1 MTLGV
6 IPSGK
11 PSTRHDHVDPSVA
24 TAITANAQS
33 DITNNGINNKK
44 PPRSRKSMLPR
55 IDRENNP
62 NNVSPSPESSLLKPT
77 AASRRRSV
85 APGESRRASVAPGEN
100 HRMSMIPPSAP
111 AATTKVDPR
120 PASDKA
126 FQQQCIKDLLA
137 FLLECGYEY
146 PISQKSLSR
155 PSAKD
160 FTSIV
165 TFMLRLVD
173 PNFQR
178 GEAKFEDEVSTSF
191 RCLGYPYT
199 ISKTALIAAGST
211 HTWPNLLAAL
221 AWLMDQIKPKLSDV
235 EEDDE
240 DKPVHSLL
248 ELEEK
253 SESAFFKYL
262 SKSYVAF
269 MRNDVQHTEQ
279 LEDDFAERFER
290 DDAYLTQEV
299 ERVTDLN
306 AAIIERINELNQHA
320 QE

>member
-1 MTLGV
+1 MSSSIKTPSRRMTLGV

-178 GEAKFEDEVSTSF
+178 GRPSSKMKFRPVS
-191 RCLGYPYT
+191 G
-199 ISKTALIAAGST
+199 
-211 HTWPNLLAAL
+211 AL
-221 AWLMDQIKPKLSDV
+221 AIPIPFPKQPSSQLVPRILGQI
-235 EEDDE
+235 
-240 DKPVHSLL
+240 
-248 ELEEK
+248 
-253 SESAFFKYL
+253 FW
-262 SKSYVAF
+262 
-269 MRNDVQHTEQ
+269 Q
-279 LEDDFAERFER
+279 LW
-290 DDAYLTQEV
+290 
-299 ERVTDLN
+299 
-306 AAIIERINELNQHA
+306 HG
-320 QE
+320 

>member
-1 MTLGV
+1 
-6 IPSGK
+6 
-11 PSTRHDHVDPSVA
+11 
-24 TAITANAQS
+24 
-33 DITNNGINNKK
+33 
-44 PPRSRKSMLPR
+44 
-55 IDRENNP
+55 
-62 NNVSPSPESSLLKPT
+62 
-77 AASRRRSV
+77 
-85 APGESRRASVAPGEN
+85 
-100 HRMSMIPPSAP
+100 
-111 AATTKVDPR
+111 
-120 PASDKA
+120 
-126 FQQQCIKDLLA
+126 
-137 FLLECGYEY
+137 
-146 PISQKSLSR
+146 
-155 PSAKD
+155 
-160 FTSIV
+160 
-165 TFMLRLVD
+165 
-173 PNFQR
+173 
-178 GEAKFEDEVSTSF
+178 
-191 RCLGYPYT
+191 
-199 ISKTALIAAGST
+199 
-211 HTWPNLLAAL
+211 
-221 AWLMDQIKPKLSDV
+221 MDQIKPKLSDV